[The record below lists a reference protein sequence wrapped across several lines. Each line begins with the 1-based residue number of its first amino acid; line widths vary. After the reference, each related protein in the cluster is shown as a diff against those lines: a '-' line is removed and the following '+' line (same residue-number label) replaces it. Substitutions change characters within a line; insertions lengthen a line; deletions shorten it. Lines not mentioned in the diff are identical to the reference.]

1 MEQSKGA
8 QEILNLMDKVQ
19 QLAEE
24 GVIQSTSAPKGPW
37 ASGPGAPAKQ
47 YSKEQILSILDY
59 AKAFVKKGEADAN
72 MLTKI
77 GVGMEEFT
85 KLRKGDPAL
94 DYEESKHGDD
104 AHDKPYGSLSQ
115 NKAAKASA
123 SAEMKGKAS
132 GSSRKD
138 SPESDELLNIGKKD
152 QSIGQNKSAKGGKVT
167 HSN

>member
-8 QEILNLMDKVQ
+8 QEILNLMEKVD

-24 GVIQSTSAPKGPW
+24 GVIQVTNAPKGPW

-77 GVGMEEFT
+77 GVGMEEFV

-104 AHDKPYGSLSQ
+104 AHDKPYGALSQ

-123 SAEMKGKAS
+123 SAELKGKAS

-138 SPESDELLNIGKKD
+138 SPEADELTDISKKEQGISFGK
-152 QSIGQNKSAKGGKVT
+152 GQKSSKVT